1 MSLKPIPDGYE
12 GATPYLCCKDAA
24 NVLAFYEKA
33 FGARELMRL
42 IMPDGKVGHAEIQ
55 VAGGKVMLSD
65 EFPEWGCL
73 SPTTLG
79 GSPNSVMIYVEDVDA
94 FAERAIAAGAKV
106 LMPVS
111 NQFYGDRSCK
121 LQDPSG
127 HAWMFASRIEEV
139 SPEEM
144 QKRVTA
150 MGKKGEKLKP

>member
-1 MSLKPIPDGYE
+1 MPLKSIPEGYE

-24 NVLAFYEKA
+24 EVLEFYKKA
-33 FGARELMRL
+33 FAAKEVMRL
-42 IMPDGKVGHAEIQ
+42 TMPDGKVGHAEVQI
-55 VAGGKVMLSD
+55 AGGKIMLSD
-65 EFPEWGCL
+65 EFPDWGCL
-73 SPTTLG
+73 SPATLG
-79 GSPNSVMIYVEDVDA
+79 GSPNSVLIYVEDVDA

-111 NQFYGDRSCK
+111 DQFYGDRSCK

-127 HAWMFASRIEEV
+127 HAWLFASRIEEI

-150 MGKKGEKLKP
+150 MGQEGEKLKD